1 MATKKVYSQ
10 LKKDQRSTLYILQK
24 YGYDQRTIAQEL
36 GVDQSTISRELKRNS
51 DKKGY
56 CFKQAEKF
64 SRKRKSRSNRTNS
77 KKTDPKIIELVFQ
90 KMRQEQ
96 WSPEQISGWLKK
108 ERGLHISHETIYQY
122 VFQDKARGGNL
133 YLHLRH
139 KGKKYQKRGSQYR
152 SRGIIPDRIDID
164 QRPDIVDQKIR
175 VGDWELDTIIG
186 KNHKGALVSAVERVS
201 KLTKLMLIDHK
212 TMDEVAASLKYKLA
226 PLKEAVITCTSDNGK
241 EFAAHKHISYAL
253 ETEFYF
259 AKPYHSWQRG
269 LNEHTNGL
277 VRQYFSKQ
285 TAFDTISQDDV
296 LRVQNLLN
304 TRPRKA
310 LNFQT
315 PLEVFMR
322 AFPSISLD
330 ALRF

>member
-1 MATKKVYSQ
+1 MLYV
-10 LKKDQRSTLYILQK
+10 LKKYGHTQRE
-24 YGYDQRTIAQEL
+24 IAQEL

-51 DKKGY
+51 GKKGY
-56 CFKQAEKF
+56 RHKQAERLSKT
-64 SRKRKSRSNRTNS
+64 RKSRSNRTN
-77 KKTDPKIIELVFQ
+77 TTKINPQIVELVFQ
-90 KMRQEQ
+90 KIRLEQ

-108 ERGLHISHETIYQY
+108 EHGLCISHETIYQY
-122 VFQDKARGGNL
+122 VLQDKAQGGNL
-133 YLHLRH
+133 YLHLRR
-139 KGKKYQKRGSQYR
+139 KGKKYQKRGSKYL
-152 SRGIIPDRIDID
+152 SRGIITDRIDID
-164 QRPDIVDQKIR
+164 QRPKIVDQKIR

-186 KNHKGALVSAVERVS
+186 KSHKGALVSAVERVS
-201 KLTKLMLIDHK
+201 KLTKLMLIDRK
-212 TMDEVAASLKYKLA
+212 TMDEVATSLKYKLA
-226 PLKEAVITCTSDNGK
+226 PLKEAVLTCTSDNGK

-304 TRPRKA
+304 TRPRKT

-315 PLEVFMR
+315 PLEVFTR